1 MNVLISKQVFI
12 VGGGIYC
19 INQHKQ
25 MQLVVYSV
33 CACVYMYCMYMHV
46 CKCLCVSRQFTFT
59 DVS

>member
-12 VGGGIYC
+12 VSGGIYC

-33 CACVYMYCMYMHV
+33 CACVCVYVLYVYACVQVSV
-46 CKCLCVSRQFTFT
+46 CVTSVYFH
-59 DVS
+59 